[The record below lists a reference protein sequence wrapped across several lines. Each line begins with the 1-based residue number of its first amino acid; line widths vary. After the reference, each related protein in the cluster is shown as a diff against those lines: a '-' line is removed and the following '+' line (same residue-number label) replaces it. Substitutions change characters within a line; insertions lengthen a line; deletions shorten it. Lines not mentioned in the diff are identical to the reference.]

1 MKDGINT
8 EKLIHNMESKNIKVV
23 SIDNE
28 NKTYTCDDGMEYPLM
43 DGCEDFTIEQLQHFI
58 DNAKTATIGILNSI
72 DNNQ

>member
-1 MKDGINT
+1 
-8 EKLIHNMESKNIKVV
+8 MESKNIKVV

-28 NKTYTCDDGMEYPLM
+28 NKTYTCDDGIEYPLM
-43 DGCEDFTIEQLQHFI
+43 DGCEDFTIEQLQRFI

>member
-1 MKDGINT
+1 MKKEINK
-8 EKLIHNMESKNIKVV
+8 EKLIRKMESKNIRVV

-28 NKTYTCDDGMEYPLM
+28 NKSYTCDDGMEYPLM